1 MKYFNPEPIAD
12 QLHDLNTQVAELRS
26 TIGEKERLTG
36 DMVGESRA

>member
-1 MKYFNPEPIAD
+1 MKYFNPEPIPD